1 MICCCMPWAYFIFS
15 QAAEKMPTPNRVSW
29 IKAKAQYDFRKNKT
43 LSDKEEIDLH
53 IIVGETNLDSIEV
66 QAEHLTKVFNMDWNA
81 EFNRAFQ
88 PPKGIEFDDEREPQV
103 EGTTTQDEKKQEEE
117 QEAEAEEETNEIR
130 RVLMEHEA
138 REKEKNKQ

>member
-1 MICCCMPWAYFIFS
+1 MICCCMPYGIFFFS

-43 LSDKEEIDLH
+43 LSEKEEIDLH

-88 PPKGIEFDDEREPQV
+88 PPKGIEFEDEREPQV
-103 EGTTTQDEKKQEEE
+103 EGTTQDEKQEEKQEE
-117 QEAEAEEETNEIR
+117 EEETNEIR